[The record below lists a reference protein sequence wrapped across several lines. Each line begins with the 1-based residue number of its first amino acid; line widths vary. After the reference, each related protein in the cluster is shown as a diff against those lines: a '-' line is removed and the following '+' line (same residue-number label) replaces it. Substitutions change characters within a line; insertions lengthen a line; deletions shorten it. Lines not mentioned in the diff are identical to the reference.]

1 MRNIKRDEQE
11 GIVFPL
17 AYDDDGN
24 LAYDLK
30 LLSTGGARQFSTSD
44 IINRYDSR
52 IAMSLLSD
60 FLLLGHEQVGTQAL
74 SVSKIQLFTDS
85 LNAWLSGISD
95 VVTKFGFTRLLK
107 INGFNEELTPT
118 LRYSP
123 PRNINLETL
132 SKYIQNLSGAG
143 AMLFPDEN
151 LESYLRE
158 VAGLPA
164 EQSDEV

>member
-1 MRNIKRDEQE
+1 M
-11 GIVFPL
+11 
-17 AYDDDGN
+17 
-24 LAYDLK
+24 
-30 LLSTGGARQFSTSD
+30 
-44 IINRYDSR
+44 
-52 IAMSLLSD
+52 
-60 FLLLGHEQVGTQAL
+60 LLGHEQVGTQAL